1 MSDFYD
7 EFVNELETLK
17 VLNNFEIELGVLK
30 EDQYVTVAVLHG
42 GGNNTEYLIPVEDV
56 IYFAEY
62 GTVSFPGTHLLQTLI
77 YNIEQQLN
85 IRIEKIINRVF
96 NNGWTADD
104 IYREMHEL
112 EIYLNT
118 YIYGYLSG
126 QVKEMTFLADKTR
139 QAGLIDFPVD
149 ISILKKYIHCKIYK
163 KI

>member
-17 VLNNFEIELGVLK
+17 VLDNFEIELGVLK

-77 YNIEQQLN
+77 
-85 IRIEKIINRVF
+85 
-96 NNGWTADD
+96 
-104 IYREMHEL
+104 
-112 EIYLNT
+112 
-118 YIYGYLSG
+118 
-126 QVKEMTFLADKTR
+126 
-139 QAGLIDFPVD
+139 
-149 ISILKKYIHCKIYK
+149 
-163 KI
+163 